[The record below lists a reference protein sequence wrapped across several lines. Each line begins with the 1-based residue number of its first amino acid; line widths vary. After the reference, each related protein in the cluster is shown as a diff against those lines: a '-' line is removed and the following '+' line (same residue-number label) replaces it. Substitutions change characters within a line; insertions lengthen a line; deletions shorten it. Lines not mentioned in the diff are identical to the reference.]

1 MRHAIVAAGMVLLA
15 CQPHAAP
22 KAEDRAATTAAKPA
36 AKPASAPVEPA
47 KISDGEERAGRSRAS
62 LVGHRAPVATL
73 PLLGGGSVVLAE
85 LAGRKPVYLKFWA
98 TWCEPCRK
106 QMPHLEAAYKK
117 YGDRIAVYAVD
128 LGVNDPI
135 ENVVA
140 FRAEH
145 ALTVPLAIDAD
156 GTLAERFGVAVT
168 PLHVLIDRT
177 GVVRYVGHEAS
188 PELDAALE
196 GLLGESGA
204 PGELAAPAEAASD
217 PLRLTLRDGA
227 SFALAAHA
235 GKPVALT
242 FVLTWCDDYLA
253 KTRPAMSEACI
264 AHERQVA
271 ALRRSHPGLT
281 WVIVAHPVWTLP
293 SDLDDYIKIFGE
305 DASIGI
311 DRGGG
316 WFRRFAVR
324 DTPTTILLDSR
335 GKQVARV
342 AGRGDALADALGRL
356 QSRRPGGF

>member
-1 MRHAIVAAGMVLLA
+1 MHHAIVAASAVLLA
-15 CQPHAAP
+15 CQPRAAS
-22 KAEDRAATTAAKPA
+22 KAEDPAATVAARPA
-36 AKPASAPVEPA
+36 GAPVEPA
-47 KISDGEERAGRSRAS
+47 KVSEGEERAGATRAS
-62 LVGHRAPVATL
+62 LVGRRAPAVTL
-73 PLLGGGSVVLAE
+73 PLLDGGSVALAE

-98 TWCEPCRK
+98 TWCKPCRE
-106 QMPHLEAAYKK
+106 QMPHLEAAYRK

-128 LGVNDPI
+128 LGVNDPR
-135 ENVVA
+135 ETVLA

-156 GTLAERFGVAVT
+156 GALAERFAVAVT

-188 PELDAALE
+188 PALDAALE
-196 GLLGESGA
+196 GLLGETGA
-204 PGELAAPAEAASD
+204 PGERAARAEATNE

-235 GKPVALT
+235 GRPVALT

-264 AHERQVA
+264 AHEHQVA

-281 WVIVAHPVWTLP
+281 WVIVAHPVWTSP
-293 SDLDDYIKIFGE
+293 SDLDDYRKTFG
-305 DASIGI
+305 DDVSIGI

-324 DTPTTILLDSR
+324 DAPMTILLDGR
-335 GKQVARV
+335 GEQVARV
-342 AGRGDALADALGRL
+342 GGRGDGLADALARL
-356 QSRRPGGF
+356 R